1 MPNFTIV
8 SFTHGRLTALM
19 RSFRGISSA
28 AARTKP
34 SRPALTIETEVLPG
48 IGCIASGESRFGTDY
63 PDPALGKCPASLWR
77 DTKLPKAKRKNP
89 AQLIFNSS
97 NSRPSQSSDGEPFK
111 WTRIPQVSRR
121 SVCSAAQR
129 HLAIW
134 WRRGEF
140 PARWERS
147 GFKDATA
154 DQDKL
159 HELWEQHPGPLIGVP
174 TGERFVVV
182 DLDFKHPEAGI
193 WYTVDYSRENLPV
206 TRTHIT
212 RSGGRHLLFRPHPQV
227 KNSTSK
233 IARGVDTRGTG
244 GYVIWWPATGLEVL
258 HANALAPV
266 PDFIL
271 RALAS
276 KPPAPVGA
284 PTVRYH
290 AEGWLRGLVRTVGGA
305 TEGQRN
311 QTLFW
316 AACRA
321 GEAVREGKAASGF
334 VTEVLIEAA
343 ANAGLTRSESLRT
356 IDSGLRAGGAQ

>member
-1 MPNFTIV
+1 MGELARIAPLAAM
-8 SFTHGRLTALM
+8 RLAAK
-19 RSFRGISSA
+19 GIA
-28 AARTKP
+28 CFPCLEDK
-34 SRPALTIETEVLPG
+34 RPA
-48 IGCIASGESRFGTDY
+48 
-63 PDPALGKCPASLWR
+63 CP
-77 DTKLPKAKRKNP
+77 N
-89 AQLIFNSS
+89 
-97 NSRPSQSSDGEPFK
+97 
-111 WTRIPQVSRR
+111 
-121 SVCSAAQR
+121 
-129 HLAIW
+129 
-134 WRRGEF
+134 
-140 PARWERS
+140 
-147 GFKDATA
+147 GFKAATA
-154 DQDKL
+154 DEDKL
-159 HELWEQHPGPLIGVP
+159 HELWEQHPGPLISVP

-206 TRTHIT
+206 TRTHVT
-212 RSGGRHLLFRPHPQV
+212 RSGGRHLLFKPHPQV

-343 ANAGLTRSESLRT
+343 ANAGLTRSESQRT